1 MDICYTSGQLI
12 VMLVVGFLLGFTL
25 TMLIVRRKVTIVLG
39 EEDK

>member
-1 MDICYTSGQLI
+1 MLI
-12 VMLVVGFLLGFTL
+12 VGFMLGFTL

>member
-1 MDICYTSGQLI
+1 MVCYTSGQLI
-12 VMLVVGFLLGFTL
+12 TMLVVGFMLGFTL